1 MRKDIIITALL
12 TFCLTATLF
21 TVATTRS
28 QEYDPWAD
36 LNGDG
41 KIDILDVVGMT
52 SIYGTTGDPTKNV
65 TIAGHANK
73 LAYSVESLLVGAG
86 LQFHTP
92 IISVDGYSKMTV
104 CLTTY
109 SSNMTCGIYCQHPG
123 GAELFVVDAIFGLP
137 GYSFV
142 KTYNVPNQ
150 EIVIYYTNQAAVTIP
165 ISIDV
170 YLIP

>member
-21 TVATTRS
+21 MIATTRS
-28 QEYDPWAD
+28 QEYNPWAD
-36 LNGDG
+36 INADG
-41 KIDILDVVGMT
+41 KIDILDVVGT
-52 SIYGTTGDPTKNV
+52 TGIYGMSGDPTKNV

-73 LAYSVESLLVGAG
+73 LAYSVESVLVGAG
-86 LQFHTP
+86 LDFYTP
-92 IISVDGYSKMTV
+92 YISVDGYSKMTI

-109 SSNMTCGIYCQHPG
+109 SNNWNCYIFCGHPS
-123 GAELFVVDAIFGLP
+123 GAEWFTVDQISGSI
-137 GYSFV
+137 YSFS
-142 KTYNVPNQ
+142 KTYDVPNQ
-150 EIVIYYTNQAAVTIP
+150 EVMIRYANGAAVTIP

>member
-21 TVATTRS
+21 TVAATKS

-41 KIDILDVVGMT
+41 KIDILDVVAMT
-52 SIYGTTGDPTKNV
+52 SIYATTGDPTKNV

-73 LAYSVESLLVGAG
+73 LAYSIESVLVGAG
-86 LQFHTP
+86 LYFHTP
-92 IISVDGYSKMTV
+92 YISVDGYSKVTV

-109 SSNMTCGIYCQHPG
+109 SSNMDCYIYCQHINGTEP
-123 GAELFVVDAIFGLP
+123 FIVDHISGLI
-137 GYSFV
+137 SFSR
-142 KTYNVPNQ
+142 TYDVPNQ
-150 EIVIYYTNQAAVTIP
+150 ELWIQYANLAAVTIP